1 VKSEWRVFGWA
12 IALVAARH
20 LLVAYRP
27 LHQRIAGS
35 IASAAR
41 AAGPLPDESLA
52 PLKPPPPGR
61 RFRFYSV
68 YIAAVVIVFAA
79 LTVVMTWP
87 QSSNLDSVSPDDGDA
102 LFSAWRLAWVAHQL
116 PRDPWH
122 LFDANIFHP
131 ESGTLA
137 YSDAMLLPALMAAP
151 LHWIGVTPLVVYN
164 LTFLAGFA
172 LSGVAMFLLVRALTR
187 HTGAALLAGFIFAF
201 LPYRFMHYAHLE
213 LQMAFCMPLCLLAVH
228 RTIAGGRVIDGLWSG
243 LLLALQCLSS
253 WYYGIFLATFL
264 VPVTGVLLLGRQ
276 AADATRS
283 LRALAAGAVLT
294 VILVVPMAMPYFS
307 ARRAVG
313 ERPLEEI
320 QFYSAT
326 PVNYLAAHPRNTMLG
341 GVTSHWGGQ
350 ERELFMG
357 IAVPLIALVGLW
369 PPLSVARIAYAL
381 GFACAFDLSLGFNG
395 LLYPWFHDY
404 LLPYRGLRVPA
415 RMAMVVGLGLAVLA
429 GYGAA
434 RIHRWLQRRGAAR
447 LGLLLLAACVFVE
460 YRSTLLLKRI
470 ELRPPPIYDALPQG
484 RENVLLELPLLQ
496 PDIALEPTYMYFS
509 TFYWHKLVNG
519 YSGFKP
525 TSYSVLLEKLQWFPD
540 DESIEE
546 LRRRG
551 TTHVL
556 IHERYYVAGEYTAV
570 AAMLDASPDL
580 ERVASVRWRNRE
592 SRLYRL
598 LESRAAGTAGRK
610 R

>member
-1 VKSEWRVFGWA
+1 
-12 IALVAARH
+12 
-20 LLVAYRP
+20 
-27 LHQRIAGS
+27 
-35 IASAAR
+35 
-41 AAGPLPDESLA
+41 
-52 PLKPPPPGR
+52 
-61 RFRFYSV
+61 
-68 YIAAVVIVFAA
+68 
-79 LTVVMTWP
+79 
-87 QSSNLDSVSPDDGDA
+87 
-102 LFSAWRLAWVAHQL
+102 
-116 PRDPWH
+116 
-122 LFDANIFHP
+122 
-131 ESGTLA
+131 
-137 YSDAMLLPALMAAP
+137 
-151 LHWIGVTPLVVYN
+151 VTPIVVYN

-172 LSGVAMFLLVRALTR
+172 LSGAAMFLLVRALTQQ
-187 HTGAALLAGFIFAF
+187 TGAALLAGFIFAF

-228 RTIAGGRVIDGLWSG
+228 RTIAGGRLIDGLLSG
-243 LLLALQCLSS
+243 LFLALQCLSS

-264 VPVTGVLLLGRQ
+264 APLTAVLMLGRR
-276 AADATRS
+276 AADASRS
-283 LRALAAGAVLT
+283 LRALAAGAVLAA
-294 VILVVPMAMPYFS
+294 VLVVPMALPYLS

-326 PVNYLAAHPRNTMLG
+326 PLNYLAAHPRNTMLG
-341 GVTSHWGGQ
+341 GVTSDWGGQ

-357 IAVPLIALVGLW
+357 IAVPLIALAGLW

-381 GFACAFDLSLGFNG
+381 GFVFAFDLSLGFNG
-395 LLYPWFHDY
+395 LLYPWFHEY

-434 RIHRWLQRRGAAR
+434 RIQRALTRRGAAR
-447 LGLLLLAACVFVE
+447 IGFLLLGASVFVE
-460 YRSTLLLKRI
+460 YRSTLPLKQI
-470 ELRPPPIYDALPQG
+470 PTRPPPIYDALPSDQK
-484 RENVLLELPLLQ
+484 NVLLELPLLQ

-509 TFYWHKLVNG
+509 TFYWHELVNG

-525 TSYSVLLEKLQWFPD
+525 PSYSVLLEKLQWFPD
-540 DESIEE
+540 EESMEE

-551 TTHVL
+551 TTHVV
-556 IHERYYVAGEYTAV
+556 IHERYYVAGEYTIV
-570 AAMLDASPDL
+570 AARLDSSPNL

-598 LESRAAGTAGRK
+598 LEPSRAAGTTGRH